1 MTPARRILIIEDNPI
16 NQALLDYLLRAYG
29 FTTSTA
35 TDGARGLA
43 LAAQQAPDLILCDIQ
58 MPGMDGLEFARRA
71 KADPALRNTPLMAVT
86 AYAMVGDRDRIL
98 AAGFDGYIAK
108 PIDAEEL
115 LAAIQRLLTLEQ
127 PPTAVPA
134 PPAAPPGVAPPT
146 RLASI
151 LVVDDTP
158 FNLELKH
165 RLLQPH
171 GYEVLTAST
180 PSSALALARQR
191 SPALIVSDVGLPE
204 GGGFA
209 FIRQVKADPGLRQIP
224 FIFLTS
230 THWDESL
237 RQQGLQLGALRYLL
251 RPLEPAQLLEEI
263 RACLGA
269 NP

>member
-1 MTPARRILIIEDNPI
+1 MSPDKQILIIEDNPI

-29 FTTSTA
+29 FATLTA
-35 TDGARGLA
+35 TDGAGGLA
-43 LAAQQAPDLILCDIQ
+43 LAVRSRPDLILCDIQ

-71 KADPALRNTPLMAVT
+71 KADPILRHVPLIAVT

-115 LAAIQRLLTLEQ
+115 LGTIQRLLTLEH
-127 PPTAVPA
+127 PPTAMPA
-134 PPAAPPGVAPPT
+134 PPAAAPGAVAPPQGA
-146 RLASI
+146 RI

-165 RLLQPH
+165 RLLEPH
-171 GYEVLTAST
+171 GFQVLTAST
-180 PSSALALARQR
+180 PSSALALARQQR
-191 SPALIVSDVGLPE
+191 PALILSDVGLPG
-204 GGGFA
+204 GGGFE
-209 FIRQVKADPGLRQIP
+209 FIRQIKADPALQDIP

-230 THWDESL
+230 THWDEVM
-237 RQQGLQLGALRYLL
+237 RQQGLELGALRYLM

-263 RACLGA
+263 HRCLHSGA
-269 NP
+269 